1 MQTIDLE
8 YDIYPIP
15 RYGYGKPVHEKLY
28 EIINNNRDAYRK
40 HLNSFLKYKTDL
52 TTISNVV
59 DNDSDSKN
67 IEPTWANLYFSGL
80 DAIAL
85 YGFLCEYNP
94 VRYFEIGSGN
104 STKFAR
110 RAIKDHNLDTIITS
124 IDPFPRAE
132 VDIICDNIIRQP
144 VENVNIDIF
153 NSLKSGD
160 ILFIDGTHRLFMN
173 SDVST
178 IFLDIIPNLRPGV
191 IVHMHDIFLPFDYPS
206 EWIQRYYSEQYML
219 AIYLLSGGGKID
231 IILPNNFI
239 SNDDELNKIMSNIF
253 STDDMTMTN
262 VKGVSCWF
270 VIRN

>member
-1 MQTIDLE
+1 M
-8 YDIYPIP
+8 
-15 RYGYGKPVHEKLY
+15 
-28 EIINNNRDAYRK
+28 
-40 HLNSFLKYKTDL
+40 
-52 TTISNVV
+52 
-59 DNDSDSKN
+59 
-67 IEPTWANLYFSGL
+67 W
-80 DAIAL
+80 
-85 YGFLCEYNP
+85 EYNP